1 MSATNHTVTIG
12 LSQYVSTDKPTYLV
26 DYNGD
31 MLAIDNAIA
40 IDRGNITDAKNT
52 ATTADGKADAN
63 KTSIDSLN
71 VQINGDPEDPTDV
84 GIAGDLNAVEGTVN
98 TVTSLI
104 GNGSPTT
111 SDQTII
117 GAINNLEGSVAPR
130 EDSATLANNYVI
142 GAKFARGGSVYEALA
157 SLTAG
162 TAFASL
168 VLNTD
173 YKVADTLVKQI
184 EDAASGSGVIAN
196 IVNSVEASIAPREDG
211 TTLSASY
218 SQGDQFIRAGVLYE
232 ALVSLTAG
240 DTFASLVLNTD
251 YKVADTLIK
260 QIEDAASSGT
270 LPNGFYIKSHN
281 NKISK
286 QADGTK
292 TLAALLNEAAA
303 ELLTTAQALNDG
315 EYLVITGVRIPNKC
329 VTPNSGAV
337 PDNQNIWYNNAATK
351 ITCSVLAISVD
362 TSTGINIY
370 NATLSHNA
378 SRYVT
383 GYQGTSGGS
392 WTMSDE
398 GATTPASGSVAVGVN
413 YDVISPFA

>member
-26 DYNGD
+26 DYNSD

-40 IDRGNITDAKNT
+40 TDRGNITDAKNT

-104 GNGSPTT
+104 GNGTPTT

-196 IVNSVEASIAPREDG
+196 IVNSVEGSIAPREDG
-211 TTLSASY
+211 TTLSDSY

-240 DTFASLVLNTD
+240 TTFASLVLNTD
-251 YKVADTLIK
+251 YKVADTIVD
-260 QIEDAASSGT
+260 QIASASELPSGYVLSAIDQT
-270 LPNGFYIKSHN
+270 
-281 NKISK
+281 ISVT
-286 QADGTK
+286 ADGTK
-292 TLAALLNEAAA
+292 TYKDLFK
-303 ELLTTAQALNDG
+303 ELSELMVTTAQALANG
-315 EYLVITGVRIPNKC
+315 ECIRPISILNAQEYIPEIVFSRA
-329 VTPNSGAV
+329 VTLT
-337 PDNQNIWYNNAATK
+337 NAATTFVSSASNCNFEFGGNAGQ
-351 ITCSVLAISVD
+351 IRTVNLSSVSKSD
-362 TSTGINIY
+362 NQSGMCNI
-370 NATLSHNA
+370 
-378 SRYVT
+378 
-383 GYQGTSGGS
+383 TSGNFVYNS
-392 WTMSDE
+392 Y
-398 GATTPASGSVAVGVN
+398 GASVPAADTVITIK
-413 YDVISPFA
+413 YDVLKAIG